1 MKQGLSSLGQRVVRH
16 AQNLRRLWSP
26 RPTWDADAEFAYYTV
41 VPEELAAQWQRQQ
54 TFFQEG
60 HFLGLR
66 VAKAVGVLDTQLVT
80 GARVLELGAG
90 ECVLSHALAQLGA
103 KEVWACD
110 AVPKQLWAAAAYGS
124 QGQYWTGRAGGA
136 AQGPC
141 RYVVA
146 EATSLPFVSG
156 CFDLVVANLVLHHVR
171 PVSAVLKE
179 VRRLLRPG
187 GVFAAAEPAPLAGML
202 AHDATSENE
211 APLWPQ
217 VITDALTQAGF
228 VDVRSEYY
236 WSRLETSRL
245 GVLSPSY
252 RVRGQVPAAV
262 VADALPEA
270 LGEGLPDDAAILSR
284 LLQST
289 QIPGLLLDLGAQAV
303 SPGQPLSKQVRLAQL
318 QIGQLEQIDLL
329 AQLVASRVLR
339 S

>member
-1 MKQGLSSLGQRVVRH
+1 
-16 AQNLRRLWSP
+16 
-26 RPTWDADAEFAYYTV
+26 
-41 VPEELAAQWQRQQ
+41 
-54 TFFQEG
+54 
-60 HFLGLR
+60 
-66 VAKAVGVLDTQLVT
+66 
-80 GARVLELGAG
+80 
-90 ECVLSHALAQLGA
+90 SHALAQLGA

-110 AVPKQLWAAAAYGS
+110 AVPKQLWAAAQYGS
-124 QGQYWTGRAGGA
+124 QLQRWPGRAGVVG
-136 AQGPC
+136 QGPC

-171 PVSAVLKE
+171 PVLAVLQE
-179 VRRLLRPG
+179 ARRLLRPG

-236 WSRLETSRL
+236 WSRFETSRL

-252 RVRGQVPAAV
+252 RVRGQVPSAAT
-262 VADALPEA
+262 AEALPEA
-270 LGEGLPDDAAILSR
+270 LVDDAAILSR
-284 LLQST
+284 PLLGT
-289 QIPGLLLDLGAQAV
+289 KIPGLLLDLGAQAA
-303 SPGQPLSKQVRLAQL
+303 SPGQPLSKQARLAQL
-318 QIGQLEQIDLL
+318 QIGQIDQL

>member
-26 RPTWDADAEFAYYTV
+26 RPPWDAGAEFAYYTV
-41 VPEELAAQWQRQQ
+41 VPEELAEQWRRQQ

-66 VAKAVGVLDTQLVT
+66 VAKAVGVLDTQLLT

-110 AVPKQLWAAAAYGS
+110 AVPKQLWAAAQYGS
-124 QGQYWTGRAGGA
+124 QLQRWPGRAGVVG
-136 AQGPC
+136 QGPC

-171 PVSAVLKE
+171 PVSAVLQE
-179 VRRLLRPG
+179 ARRLLRPG

-236 WSRLETSRL
+236 WSRFETSRL

-252 RVRGQVPAAV
+252 RVRGQVPSAAT
-262 VADALPEA
+262 AEALPEA
-270 LGEGLPDDAAILSR
+270 LVDDAAILSR
-284 LLQST
+284 PLLGT
-289 QIPGLLLDLGAQAV
+289 KIPGLLLDLGAQAA

-318 QIGQLEQIDLL
+318 QIGQIDQL

>member
-1 MKQGLSSLGQRVVRH
+1 M
-16 AQNLRRLWSP
+16 
-26 RPTWDADAEFAYYTV
+26 
-41 VPEELAAQWQRQQ
+41 
-54 TFFQEG
+54 
-60 HFLGLR
+60 
-66 VAKAVGVLDTQLVT
+66 
-80 GARVLELGAG
+80 LEIGAG

-110 AVPKQLWAAAAYGS
+110 AVPKQLWAAAQYGS
-124 QGQYWTGRAGGA
+124 QLQRWPGRSGVVG
-136 AQGPC
+136 QGPC

-171 PVSAVLKE
+171 PVSAVLQE
-179 VRRLLRPG
+179 ARRLLRPG

-236 WSRLETSRL
+236 WSRFETSRL

-252 RVRGQVPAAV
+252 RVRGQVPSAATAESLV
-262 VADALPEA
+262 
-270 LGEGLPDDAAILSR
+270 DDAAILSR
-284 LLQST
+284 PLLGT
-289 QIPGLLLDLGAQAV
+289 KIPGLLLDLGAQAA
-303 SPGQPLSKQVRLAQL
+303 SPGQPLSKHARLAQL
-318 QIGQLEQIDLL
+318 QIGQIDQL